1 MTDMPTETRLET
13 IAHLQRQIGVC
24 ERGAWGAAEVVSTGC
39 TAIDQLLPGGGV
51 RRGGL
56 IEWIGQ
62 SHGGGGAG
70 TLSLIVARH
79 VCPAE
84 KTVVIIDAERRIAP
98 AALANLGFDLAKVWI
113 VRPQT
118 KQEAWWTG
126 EEALRCAAVGLVWAD
141 IQQLPTTQF
150 RRWQLAVEASQ
161 GVGFLLRPE
170 SALRHT
176 SWADARLAV
185 RTVCSH
191 DASPAYQVESVYSHG
206 RTSRSKA
213 GVQINRFTGALH
225 ESASHLPA
233 NIHATNSLS
242 LVS

>member
-1 MTDMPTETRLET
+1 MMDMPTETRLET
-13 IAHLQRQIGVC
+13 IAQLQRQIGVC

-39 TAIDQLLPGGGV
+39 TAVDQLLPGGGV

-56 IEWIGQ
+56 IEWIAQ
-62 SHGGGGAG
+62 THGGGAG
-70 TLSLIVARH
+70 TLSLIAARQ

-98 AALANLGFDLAKVWI
+98 AALANLGFDLSKVWI

-141 IQQLPTTQF
+141 IQHLPTTQF

-170 SALRHT
+170 LALRHT
-176 SWADARLAV
+176 SWADARLLV
-185 RTVCSH
+185 RSVRSR
-191 DASPAYQVESVYSHG
+191 DASPTYQVESVYSQG

-213 GVQINRFTGALH
+213 GVQINRFTGMVH
-225 ESASHLPA
+225 ESASLLSTNP
-233 NIHATNSLS
+233 HATNPLS

>member
-1 MTDMPTETRLET
+1 MMEMPHENRLET
-13 IAHLQRQIGVC
+13 IAQLQRQIGAC
-24 ERGAWGAAEVVSTGC
+24 ERGAWSRAEVVSTGC
-39 TAIDQLLPGGGV
+39 AAVDQLLPDGGV

-62 SHGGGGAG
+62 AHGGGAG
-70 TLSLIVARH
+70 ALSLIAARQ

-84 KTVVIIDAERRIAP
+84 KTVVAIDAQRRLAP
-98 AALANLGFDLAKVWI
+98 ATLANLGFDLSKVWI

-141 IQQLPTTQF
+141 IEHLPTTQF

-161 GVGFLLRPE
+161 GVGFLVRPE
-170 SALRHT
+170 SALRHP
-176 SWADARLAV
+176 SWADARLLV
-185 RTVCSH
+185 HSRVSR
-191 DASPAYQVESVYSHG
+191 DASPTYQVESVYSQG

-213 GVQINRFTGALH
+213 GVQIDRFTGMTH
-225 ESASHLPA
+225 EYASLLPTSASPP
-233 NIHATNSLS
+233 SPLS